1 VFANAGPLAWLPV
14 PALQHL
20 VVEQQSLH
28 TMRSFSNL
36 DTYTKQ
42 DTMIS
47 LQQLESSIGDEG
59 LSNST
64 YCAEAKPVVLYL
76 QEYVK
81 QTCVLHE
88 RSLKMG

>member
-1 VFANAGPLAWLPV
+1 
-14 PALQHL
+14 
-20 VVEQQSLH
+20 
-28 TMRSFSNL
+28 
-36 DTYTKQ
+36 
-42 DTMIS
+42 MIS